1 MVFFQYFAELLKFAC
16 NYAGIIFSA
25 AAVYLF
31 APQSLLEALHIS
43 YSSHDYRDIA
53 GFVFLISG
61 CALLE
66 KVWNTIKTSRS
77 KAKSR
82 KKVIKRLHALT
93 QKEKDILLGY
103 IFFDTRTQRFDD
115 RDGVVNGLIEAGV
128 LIRHSLYG
136 SIVSGFDVNITDVAW
151 EYLKKNP
158 DLLR

>member
-1 MVFFQYFAELLKFAC
+1 MIFPQYLAELLKFAC

-25 AAVYLF
+25 AGVYLF

-43 YSSHDYRDIA
+43 YSTHDYRDIA

-103 IFFDTRTQRFDD
+103 ILS
-115 RDGVVNGLIEAGV
+115 LIH
-128 LIRHSLYG
+128 I
-136 SIVSGFDVNITDVAW
+136 
-151 EYLKKNP
+151 
-158 DLLR
+158 

>member
-1 MVFFQYFAELLKFAC
+1 MVFFQYLAELLKFAC

-25 AAVYLF
+25 AGVYLF

-115 RDGVVNGLIEAGV
+115 RDGVVNGLIAAGV

>member
-1 MVFFQYFAELLKFAC
+1 MVFFQYLAELLKFAC

-43 YSSHDYRDIA
+43 YSPHDYRDIA

-77 KAKSR
+77 KAESR

-93 QKEKDILLGY
+93 PEEKNVLARY
-103 IFFDTRTQRFDD
+103 IFFNTRTQTFDD
-115 RDGVVNGLIEAGV
+115 RDGVVNGLIAAGI
-128 LIRHSLYG
+128 LIRLSWYG

-151 EYLKKNP
+151 EYLKNNP
-158 DLLR
+158 NLLE